1 MLNVNVV
8 FFFLEIFSSVWV
20 RNNKNCVNFLEL
32 CKYQIVI
39 SIVIVW
45 LKDEIY
51 FGLRR
56 SSFIFNVNKIYN
68 TRHFT
73 FIMNWIQQQMQNDN
87 TQQIYNDLI
96 CKF

>member
-1 MLNVNVV
+1 MLFVA
-8 FFFLEIFSSVWV
+8 FFFLEIFLNVWV
-20 RNNKNCVNFLEL
+20 RYNENCVNFLEL

-73 FIMNWIQQQMQNDN
+73 LIMIRTQQQTQNEN
-87 TQQIYNDLI
+87 TQQI
-96 CKF
+96 

>member
-1 MLNVNVV
+1 MLFVV
-8 FFFLEIFSSVWV
+8 FFFLEIFLNVWV
-20 RNNKNCVNFLEL
+20 RYNENCVNFLEL

-51 FGLRR
+51 FGLI
-56 SSFIFNVNKIYN
+56 SPSFIFNVNKIYN

-73 FIMNWIQQQMQNDN
+73 FIMIRTQQQTQNEN
-87 TQQIYNDLI
+87 TQQI
-96 CKF
+96 